1 MRRACWG
8 PSSRCWPAGEGERG
22 GPAALRNLA
31 YGSEARK
38 AAVSEAGAAPPL
50 VALLVSGKA
59 GTKGKAAGA
68 WPAR

>member
-38 AAVSEAGAAPPL
+38 AQVIAAGAVPPL
-50 VALLVSGKA
+50 VTMWTDGSIAAMRLLQLLGQ
-59 GTKGKAAGA
+59 
-68 WPAR
+68 